1 MLTAIC
7 AEIRNY
13 FSLKDD
19 KIIGDFSVTDGAIT
33 PSVGL
38 ADDQY
43 YRVVGSIFN
52 DGVHRAD
59 DILKDEGDF
68 HGAVWKMRVP
78 QDVLDLAD
86 EIAAWQA
93 QNGSTDSVNM
103 SPFTSESF
111 GGYSYSKSSGG
122 GTGDGGAGASGV
134 TWQTM
139 FAKRL
144 NPYRRARVV

>member
-1 MLTAIC
+1 MLTEIC

-13 FSLKDD
+13 FCLEDD
-19 KIIGDFSVTDGAIT
+19 RILGDFAVVDGAIT
-33 PSVGL
+33 PDQEIE
-38 ADDQY
+38 DDQY
-43 YRVVGSIFN
+43 YRIVGSIYN
-52 DGVHRAD
+52 DGVHKQGD
-59 DILKDEGDF
+59 ELVDEGSF

-78 QDVLDLAD
+78 QSVIDLSN

-93 QNGSTDSVNM
+93 ENGSAQSANM

-122 GTGDGGAGASGV
+122 STGSGAGSSAV

-139 FAKRL
+139 FEKRL
-144 NPYRRARVV
+144 NPYRRARVL